1 MPSQS
6 EKEKRKEILNR
17 LKTEEKNKF
26 LDSLPI
32 DKHLF
37 QDLFDFLDN
46 ELEEGCNH
54 DFQITEKYLNSNN
67 LPVSKVL
74 DWLRENGG
82 YCDCEVLFNVEEK
95 FED

>member
-6 EKEKRKEILNR
+6 EKEKRKELLNR
-17 LKTEEKNKF
+17 FKKEEENKF

-32 DKHLF
+32 DKQKFQELF
-37 QDLFDFLDN
+37 HFLDQ
-46 ELEEGCNH
+46 ELEAGCNH
-54 DFQITEKYLNSNN
+54 DLRLTEKYLNSNN
-67 LPVSKVL
+67 LPINKTL

-95 FED
+95 SED